1 MRSMSQPHREPR
13 LGLRITLCQLQNSA
27 AWANPPRAKGAL
39 VLPQPV
45 KDFPTYSRLDL
56 YHRGGPRSTAKSGFC
71 GASSNVSPHAGPPRR
86 MGGGFV
92 LSVMRIEAG
101 SKPTPMNLSIKD
113 VPDDVVQRL
122 RQRAKRRHRSLQGEL
137 LAIIEE
143 AVRSDRELSPA
154 ELLAEVRRLGLRTSA
169 YSADIIRAERD
180 RH

>member
-1 MRSMSQPHREPR
+1 MP
-13 LGLRITLCQLQNSA
+13 I
-27 AWANPPRAKGAL
+27 
-39 VLPQPV
+39 
-45 KDFPTYSRLDL
+45 
-56 YHRGGPRSTAKSGFC
+56 
-71 GASSNVSPHAGPPRR
+71 
-86 MGGGFV
+86 
-92 LSVMRIEAG
+92 
-101 SKPTPMNLSIKD
+101 NLSIKD

-154 ELLAEVRRLGLRTSA
+154 ALLAEVRRLGLRTSA

>member
-1 MRSMSQPHREPR
+1 M
-13 LGLRITLCQLQNSA
+13 
-27 AWANPPRAKGAL
+27 
-39 VLPQPV
+39 
-45 KDFPTYSRLDL
+45 
-56 YHRGGPRSTAKSGFC
+56 
-71 GASSNVSPHAGPPRR
+71 
-86 MGGGFV
+86 

-101 SKPTPMNLSIKD
+101 SKPMPINLSIKD

-154 ELLAEVRRLGLRTSA
+154 ALLAEVRRLGLRTSA
-169 YSADIIRAERD
+169 DSADIIRAERD